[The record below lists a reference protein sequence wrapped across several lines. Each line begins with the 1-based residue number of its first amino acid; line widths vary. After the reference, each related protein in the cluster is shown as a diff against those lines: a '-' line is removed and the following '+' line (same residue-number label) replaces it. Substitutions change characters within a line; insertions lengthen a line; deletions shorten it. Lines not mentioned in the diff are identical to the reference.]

1 MLIARKPAPVGVPIL
16 GHWSDLG
23 FNPKFSPNRLVDT
36 FDQVVE
42 PLIAE
47 IT

>member
-1 MLIARKPAPVGVPIL
+1 MTDQTGRAMILLTTAEAR
-16 GHWSDLG
+16 
-23 FNPKFSPNRLVDT
+23 RL